1 MNTRRTWAIIRFAL
15 TSLFL
20 FVIWILFTSSLGA
33 FSLLFGFFGSILIGA
48 LTYQIFLPE
57 HEANFRF
64 FIPHFGALL
73 RFLALMVYSLYHAS
87 FQVIKAII
95 TGNTNPRIVHF
106 RTHLRSDLA
115 RAVLANAITFTPG
128 TMTLDLNDDH
138 LTVHWLLCTT
148 THAKAA
154 GEAIKV
160 KLEHALGRTW
170 L

>member
-1 MNTRRTWAIIRFAL
+1 MNNRRIWALIRFVL

-20 FVIWILFTSSLGA
+20 FLIWLLFTTESKV
-33 FSLLFGFFGSILIGA
+33 FSLLFGLGASILTAA
-48 LTYQIFLPE
+48 LTFHIFLPE
-57 HEANFRF
+57 HEAGLGF
-64 FIPHFGALL
+64 FIPRPLALI
-73 RFLALMVYSLYHAS
+73 RFLLLMVASLYAS
-87 FQVIKAII
+87 SFSVVKAVIS
-95 TGNTNPRIVHF
+95 GNTNPRIVHF

-115 RAVLANAITFTPG
+115 RTILANAITFTPG

-148 THAKAA
+148 MHAKAA
-154 GEAIKV
+154 GEAIKT